1 MNLQENIDRL
11 KQLIETTSKDLVEV
25 RKEVTEKLIL
35 KNWDKY
41 VELVSQAYLDAPD
54 FEPDVAHHWDVLR
67 ESNYKLFKRLLSKV
81 DVIFTT
87 ENESDVGSVTIKG
100 KKFPIIY
107 LSSSEQYQTQ
117 QEMKS
122 DYENTG
128 KLKISIDYSDH
139 PIFTVKDNIVFRTVH
154 DFIVHILGNHG
165 FGAKGEIASYNR
177 HAKLAPPDALPALFT
192 EVVGQAC
199 VAVTTNSFPKQ
210 KITILRGFDYAQLG
224 KVEDYDI
231 EDKTLTKDG
240 VKFRDQE
247 RKDNLDFKAI
257 TS

>member
-11 KQLIETTSKDLVEV
+11 KQLIGATSTSLVENK
-25 RKEVTEKLIL
+25 KEITEKLIL

-54 FEPDVAHHWDVLR
+54 FEPDVTSHWEILK

-81 DVIFTT
+81 DVIFTS
-87 ENESDVGSVTIKG
+87 ENKSEVGSVNILG
-100 KKFPIIY
+100 RKFPIIY
-107 LSSSEQYQTQ
+107 LPSSEQYKTQ

-139 PIFTVKDNIVFRTVH
+139 PIFSVKDNIVFRTVH

-199 VAVTTNSFPKQ
+199 VTIATNSFPKQ
-210 KITILRGFDYAQLG
+210 KITVLKGFDYTQVG
-224 KVEDYDI
+224 KVDDYDV

-240 VKFRDQE
+240 VKFKDQD

-257 TS
+257 AS

>member
-1 MNLQENIDRL
+1 MNLQENINRL
-11 KQLIETTSKDLVEV
+11 KELIDATSPNLIEDKKVIA
-25 RKEVTEKLIL
+25 EKLIL
-35 KNWDKY
+35 KDWDKY
-41 VELVSQAYLDAPD
+41 VELVAQAYLDAPD
-54 FEPDVAHHWDVLR
+54 FEPDVTRHWEVLR

-87 ENESDVGSVTIKG
+87 ENKSDVGSVTIMG
-100 KKFPIIY
+100 RKFPIRH
-107 LSSSEQYQTQ
+107 LPSSEQYQTQ

-139 PIFTVKDNIVFRTVH
+139 PIFSVKDNIVFRTVH

-210 KITILRGFDYAQLG
+210 KITVLKGFDYAQVG
-224 KVEDYDI
+224 RVDDYDV

-240 VKFRDQE
+240 VKFKDQD

-257 TS
+257 TT

>member
-11 KQLIETTSKDLVEV
+11 KQLIEATSIDLVEV

-54 FEPDVAHHWDVLR
+54 FDPDVTHHWEVLR

-81 DVIFTT
+81 DVIFTS
-87 ENESDVGSVTIKG
+87 ENKSEVGSVNILG
-100 KKFPIIY
+100 RKFSIMY
-107 LSSSEQYQTQ
+107 LPSSEQYQTQ

-139 PIFTVKDNIVFRTVH
+139 PIFSVKDNIVFRTVH

-199 VAVTTNSFPKQ
+199 VAIATNNFPKQ

-240 VKFRDQE
+240 VKFRDQD

-257 TS
+257 AS

>member
-11 KQLIETTSKDLVEV
+11 KQLIEATSIDLVEV

-54 FEPDVAHHWDVLR
+54 FDPDVTHHWEVLR

-81 DVIFTT
+81 DVIFTS
-87 ENESDVGSVTIKG
+87 ENKSEVGSVNILG
-100 KKFPIIY
+100 RKFSIIY
-107 LSSSEQYQTQ
+107 LPSSEHYQTQ

-139 PIFTVKDNIVFRTVH
+139 PIFSVKDNIVFRTVH

-199 VAVTTNSFPKQ
+199 VAVATNNFPKQ

-257 TS
+257 AS

>member
-1 MNLQENIDRL
+1 MDLQENIDRL
-11 KQLIETTSKDLVEV
+11 KQLIEATSINLVEV

-41 VELVSQAYLDAPD
+41 VELVSQAYLDAPN
-54 FEPDVAHHWDVLR
+54 FEPDVAHHWEVLR

-81 DVIFTT
+81 DVIFTS
-87 ENESDVGSVTIKG
+87 ENKSEVGSINILG
-100 KKFPIIY
+100 RKFSIIY
-107 LSSSEQYQTQ
+107 LPSSEQYQTQ

-139 PIFTVKDNIVFRTVH
+139 PIFSVKDNIVFRTVH

-199 VAVTTNSFPKQ
+199 VAVATNSFPKQ
-210 KITILRGFDYAQLG
+210 KITVLKGFDYAQLG

-240 VKFRDQE
+240 VKFIDQE

-257 TS
+257 AS